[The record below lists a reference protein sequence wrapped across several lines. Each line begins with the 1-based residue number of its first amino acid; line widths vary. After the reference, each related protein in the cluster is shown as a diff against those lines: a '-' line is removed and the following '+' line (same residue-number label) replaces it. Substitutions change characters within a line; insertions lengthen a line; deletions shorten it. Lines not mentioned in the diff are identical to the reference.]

1 MALRDGRKVFKI
13 LFIMTMC
20 KILFQKPFQEISIN
34 VVI

>member
-13 LFIMTMC
+13 LFIIAVF